1 MNVFVRGTVE
11 AVANVLHAKIKAD
24 MAAGAG
30 DFVTEWR
37 FTELGEKEFMP
48 CMNITDMEATGAFM
62 SNPEVLKWDKDKGCE
77 YTVYGMEE
85 MTE

>member
-11 AVANVLHAKIKAD
+11 AGASVLHEKIKAD

-37 FTELGEKEFMP
+37 FAELGEKEFMA
-48 CMNITDMEATGAFM
+48 CMNVTEME
-62 SNPEVLKWDKDKGCE
+62 
-77 YTVYGMEE
+77 
-85 MTE
+85 